1 MKVELPIRVKIR
13 NKNYA
18 INLNQYRNWHFRVET
33 NVKKKYKELI
43 TSLLP
48 KGVKYSEVE
57 IEAQLYLKLHNKDG
71 SISKTR
77 KDKGN
82 VYAIASK
89 YFFDCLVENKILTD
103 DNDFIIKKETILET
117 IPVDHADKE
126 KIVFT
131 VTDKMQRKIQNF

>member
-1 MKVELPIRVKIR
+1 MKIELPIRIKIR

-18 INLNQYRNWHFRVET
+18 INLNQYRNWHYMVET

-48 KGVKYSEVE
+48 KGVKYSEIE
-57 IEAQLYLKLHNKDG
+57 IEAQLYLKLINKDG
-71 SISKTR
+71 SFTKIQ
-77 KDKGN
+77 KDKCN
-82 VYAIASK
+82 VYTIASK
-89 YFFDCLVENKILTD
+89 YFLDCLVDNDIIKD
-103 DNDFIIKKETILET
+103 DNDFIVKKETILET

-131 VTDKMQRKIQNF
+131 VKEIK